1 MGRRTWV
8 DSGIWYDTRKLSHIE
23 RDLYLHLLINDNGN
37 SAGYYKLNLW
47 HLSADMGL
55 EEGKLLD
62 LLTKP
67 NKYWIYDPDTE
78 QVLIP
83 KYTKYNK
90 VKGRPQETKLNA
102 DLSTLTP
109 CRLHKE
115 FLKAWVECNG
125 IGSETLIDPKFRE
138 QC

>member
-1 MGRRTWV
+1 
-8 DSGIWYDTRKLSHIE
+8 
-23 RDLYLHLLINDNGN
+23 
-37 SAGYYKLNLW
+37 
-47 HLSADMGL
+47 MGL
-55 EEGKLLD
+55 EEDKLLD

-67 NKYWIYDPDTE
+67 NKYWMYDPDTE

-102 DLSTLTP
+102 DLSALTP

-125 IGSETLIDPKFRE
+125 IGSETLIDPKFRA